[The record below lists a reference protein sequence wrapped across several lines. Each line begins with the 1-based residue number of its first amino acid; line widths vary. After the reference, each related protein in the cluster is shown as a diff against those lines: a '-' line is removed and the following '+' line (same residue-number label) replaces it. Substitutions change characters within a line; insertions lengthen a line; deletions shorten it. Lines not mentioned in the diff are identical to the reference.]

1 MSAQQANE
9 VYLGPILL
17 DPDDLDV
24 EGQFI
29 GDGLH
34 SFTCLCRACEAEND
48 RIDHLIDANRAK

>member
-1 MSAQQANE
+1 MNRTKANE

-17 DPDDLDV
+17 DPDDLNV

-34 SFTCLCRACEAEND
+34 SFTCPCEPCEAEND